1 MWYIQPLSTMFTK
14 LQSIITR
21 NGFYK
26 IFIRK
31 QSLYHRFGYFF
42 AFLLLNLLI
51 IKKIFFFLQ
60 SSKLLFCVLPPQL
73 IYFKISKFFISKSF
87 LANICVFLS
96 VLRGI
101 YPSFQLSANG
111 TFWHTQLPSNKFL
124 GFIAF
129 KIYFYFGIIFQ
140 RNQKCKNR

>member
-1 MWYIQPLSTMFTK
+1 MQCISTHNYAWLIISCFFIFLINYFIENQKLIFITLYHWTESNYSDKNNFTIWLSDDLFFMWYIQPLSTMFTK

-51 IKKIFFFLQ
+51 IKK
-60 SSKLLFCVLPPQL
+60 
-73 IYFKISKFFISKSF
+73 
-87 LANICVFLS
+87 NIFLS
-96 VLRGI
+96 TIVKIAL
-101 YPSFQLSANG
+101 LCSAPTINLLQNIQIL
-111 TFWHTQLPSNKFL
+111 H
-124 GFIAF
+124 
-129 KIYFYFGIIFQ
+129 
-140 RNQKCKNR
+140 

>member
-51 IKKIFFFLQ
+51 IKK
-60 SSKLLFCVLPPQL
+60 
-73 IYFKISKFFISKSF
+73 
-87 LANICVFLS
+87 NIFLS
-96 VLRGI
+96 TIVKIAL
-101 YPSFQLSANG
+101 LCSAPTINLLQNIQIL
-111 TFWHTQLPSNKFL
+111 H
-124 GFIAF
+124 
-129 KIYFYFGIIFQ
+129 
-140 RNQKCKNR
+140 